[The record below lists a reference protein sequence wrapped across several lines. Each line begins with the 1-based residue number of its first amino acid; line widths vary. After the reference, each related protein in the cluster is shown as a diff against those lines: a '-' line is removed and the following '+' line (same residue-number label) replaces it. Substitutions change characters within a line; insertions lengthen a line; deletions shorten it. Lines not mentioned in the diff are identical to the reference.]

1 MHFLLIL
8 LLCTTFLVHA
18 EDSPISLKP
27 STTITPRKVSQDEVP
42 VFLSADSVEGNADQE
57 LEAKGSVELRKQG
70 QALFADQLF
79 YEPPKNEVRAF
90 GNVRVEQQGDVIT
103 GPELRLTL
111 DTRIGYFNDTRY
123 QLAQRNARGE
133 ARKMLFEGPDIT
145 RFQDATYTTCG
156 IGQDDWFLRVGEL
169 EINRSTQVGTAHNAS
184 IIFKGV
190 PLLYTPWI
198 TFSLND
204 QRKTGVLAP
213 TFGSSDSSGAEITIP
228 YYWNI
233 APNMDATFSPRILS
247 KRGLQLNSE
256 FRYLGFN
263 YRGQADLEY
272 LPNDRITDTDRY
284 AMALRHIHDFGSGWS
299 ANIDYQKVSDD
310 TYFTD
315 LSTRI
320 ANTSKTN
327 LPQDGSLS
335 YVGGPWFFQARLQ
348 RFQTLQDP
356 LAPVV
361 PPYHRLPQL
370 ILNGSKLN
378 VQPGGLDLATD
389 LNLAS
394 EFVNFSHP
402 TLPSGQRLIFYPS
415 ASFPF
420 TRSYGYITPKIG
432 FHFTHYNL
440 DKPDLPR
447 TTRSLPILSV
457 DSGLFFEKT
466 TTWRGQNYTQT
477 LEPRLYYLYI
487 PYRDQSRIPNFDSA
501 ETDFNLAQMFT
512 ENQFSGGDRI
522 NDANQFTLALTSR
535 LLEVNGQEVMR
546 GTLAQRFYFDRQRV
560 TLASEARTRESSD
573 VLAAI
578 SARILPAWVIEG
590 GIQYNTHQDRAEK
603 LSAALRYQPQIGKVL
618 NLGYRFTRNTLKQVD
633 LSAQWPLFNNFYGL
647 ARWNYSLQD
656 HKILEALVGV
666 EYNAGCWAI
675 RAVAHRFATATGKE
689 SDSIF
694 VQLELNGLSRLGPN
708 PLDILRQNISG
719 YTKSDE
725 IPYANNQ
732 PFIP

>member
-1 MHFLLIL
+1 MRFVL
-8 LLCTTFLVHA
+8 LLWVCCIVFPLHA
-18 EDSPISLKP
+18 EEPPLTLRSSPSLVP
-27 STTITPRKVSQDEVP
+27 QAQIPDEGP
-42 VFLSADSVEGNADQE
+42 VFLSADTLEGNPERE
-57 LEAKGSVELRKQG
+57 LEARGKVELRKQG

-79 YEPPKNEVRAF
+79 YDPQKNEVRAQ

-123 QLAQRNARGE
+123 QLAQRSARGQ
-133 ARKMLFEGPDIT
+133 AQKILFEGQDLT
-145 RFQDATYTTCG
+145 RFQEANYTTCP

-169 EINRSTQVGTAHNAS
+169 EINRSTQIGTAHNAS

-190 PLLYTPWI
+190 PLLYTPWM
-198 TFSLND
+198 TFSLNN
-204 QRKTGVLAP
+204 QRKSGLLAP
-213 TFGSSDSSGAEITIP
+213 TFGSSDSGGLELTLP

-233 APNMDATFSPRILS
+233 APDRDATFAPRLLS

-256 FRYLGFN
+256 YRYLDLN
-263 YRGQADLEY
+263 YRGQAELEF
-272 LPNDRITDTDRY
+272 LPQDRITKTNRY
-284 AMALRHIHDFGSGWS
+284 AAAWRHSHNFGLGWTGNVDF
-299 ANIDYQKVSDD
+299 QKVSDD

-335 YVGGPWFFQARLQ
+335 YVGGPWNFLARLQ

-370 ILNGSKLN
+370 VLNGSKLDAGN
-378 VQPGGLDLATD
+378 LGFRTD

-402 TLPSGQRLIFYPS
+402 TLATGQRLTVYPS
-415 ASFPF
+415 VSFPF
-420 TRSYGYITPKIG
+420 TRSYGYVTPKLG

-447 TTRSLPILSV
+447 ATRSLPIVSV
-457 DSGLFFEKT
+457 DSGLFFERKLS
-466 TTWRGQNYTQT
+466 WRGQEYQQT
-477 LEPRLYYLYI
+477 LEPRLYYLFI
-487 PYRDQSRIPNFDSA
+487 PYRDQSKIPNFDSA

-522 NDANQFTLALTSR
+522 NDANQFTVALTSR
-535 LLEVNGQEVMR
+535 LLETNGQEMLR
-546 GTLAQRFYFDRQRV
+546 GTIAQRFYLSSQRV

-578 SARILPAWVIEG
+578 SARIFPAWVLEG
-590 GIQYNTHQDRAEK
+590 GVQYNTHQSRSEK
-603 LSAALRYQPQIGKVL
+603 LSAAVRYQPEAGKVL
-618 NLGYRFTRNTLKQVD
+618 NLGYRFTRNTLEQVD
-633 LSAQWPLFNNFYGL
+633 ISTQWPIFNNVYGL
-647 ARWNYSLQD
+647 MRWNYSVRD
-656 HKILEALVGV
+656 HKILEALVGL
-666 EYNAGCWAI
+666 EYNAGCWSL
-675 RAVAHRFATATGKE
+675 RTVAHRFATATGKD

-694 VQLELNGLSRLGPN
+694 IQLELNGVSRLGSN
-708 PLDILRQNISG
+708 PLDVLRQNISG
-719 YTKSDE
+719 YTKSED
-725 IPYANNQ
+725 IPHANT
-732 PFIP
+732 FIP